1 LNCAANKKR
10 QRRRHTFAAGII
22 YERAGR
28 RTGKDSITENATCP
42 EIQAGP
48 ITFVSLSLGYP
59 CIGSFPLSYQYIEV
73 DDMKTLRK
81 QMMML
86 LGDNEMSA
94 REISSAVGIGEKE
107 VYGHLSHIA
116 RSIKS
121 HGKKL
126 AITPAQ
132 CMGCGPAAAP
142 SAKTNTSSIPCIELL
157 SLP

>member
-107 VYGHLSHIA
+107 VSFPYRALNKIPWEKTGHHAGSM
-116 RSIKS
+116 
-121 HGKKL
+121 HGVR
-126 AITPAQ
+126 I
-132 CMGCGPAAAP
+132 CF
-142 SAKTNTSSIPCIELL
+142 
-157 SLP
+157 